1 MIDVNTP
8 KPISTGEP
16 ITALESAWLAI
27 SNPTSK
33 SVHLEPRQAASLVD
47 EHDDLVKHV
56 EQLDTELSRLQTAY
70 DILFAEHKNC
80 NAYVVVMD
88 NSTASEVELNI
99 RSVDDE

>member
-33 SVHLEPRQAASLVD
+33 SVHLEPRQAEALWI
-47 EHDDLVKHV
+47 EHDKLTKQV
-56 EQLDTELSRLQTAY
+56 ERLTRELAISEGDYERLDTAY
-70 DILFAEHKNC
+70 STLFNQHKNC
-80 NAYVVVMD
+80 NAYVVFTDSQTV
-88 NSTASEVELNI
+88 SREV
-99 RSVDDE
+99 D